1 MSGMRV
7 KWGLAA
13 LAAGLLIGQ
22 GGVGYDAA
30 LAASAEKGKAAY
42 MKFGCWQCHGT
53 QGQGSSIT
61 SAGKVLAPDPMPF
74 EAFTAFVRTTNRA
87 MPPYREAVLSNEDLA
102 DIYAYLQSIPKP
114 ADYKSIPLLKQ

>member
-1 MSGMRV
+1 MRV

-22 GGVGYDAA
+22 LLIGHDAA

-42 MKFGCWQCHGT
+42 MTFGCWQCHGT
-53 QGQGSSIT
+53 QGQGSTVT
-61 SAGKVLAPDPMPF
+61 SGGKVLAPDPMPF
-74 EAFTAFVRTTNRA
+74 EAFVAFVRTTNRT

-114 ADYKSIPLLKQ
+114 ADYKTIPLLKQ